1 MDYHDARASHLFV
14 FFLLARLARAP
25 RHQRLNANADAS
37 G

>member
-25 RHQRLNANADAS
+25 RQRLNANADAS